1 MKAPDSGKTPGTWD
15 ARRPERQLL
24 AGCLLLVAL
33 GFLMVS
39 GTGLAAGRRLGFSDL
54 LPLFTYAAS
63 LAVIH
68 LSLVLFRFRGD
79 QMLPVAA
86 AFLSGIGLLAQYRL
100 GAFSTDQLWT
110 NARLVLPG
118 GVLVMLVVCI
128 AGMRGRYR
136 RLAAWPWMWAG
147 LSLIVLAGVLITGQ
161 RFRGGVYGV
170 GFITPTELL
179 KVTVILFLAGLIAG
193 NAAALR
199 NWGFHGSAPPLKA
212 LLPVLG
218 FWAVLTGLLF
228 VQRDLGM
235 LVILGVALLVMLVAG
250 TARRGYLVYGA
261 LAATGLGYGIFELFA
276 HGQRRIQTWLAPF
289 DDPTGA
295 GWQIL
300 QGLSGMYSGGLWG
313 EGFGR
318 GNPEY
323 IPIAESD
330 FIYSVIGEELGFFGC
345 VAVVVFYLFLFGRG
359 LRAAD
364 RTGSGFGVLL
374 CIGLTAV
381 MATQAFLNIGGVV
394 KFIPLT
400 GITLPFISQGGSSL
414 LAAFVAL
421 GLILA
426 VSDGEAAKTRPQPRN
441 R

>member
-1 MKAPDSGKTPGTWD
+1 M
-15 ARRPERQLL
+15 
-24 AGCLLLVAL
+24 
-33 GFLMVS
+33 
-39 GTGLAAGRRLGFSDL
+39 
-54 LPLFTYAAS
+54 
-63 LAVIH
+63 
-68 LSLVLFRFRGD
+68 
-79 QMLPVAA
+79 
-86 AFLSGIGLLAQYRL
+86 
-100 GAFSTDQLWT
+100 
-110 NARLVLPG
+110 
-118 GVLVMLVVCI
+118 
-128 AGMRGRYR
+128 
-136 RLAAWPWMWAG
+136 
-147 LSLIVLAGVLITGQ
+147 
-161 RFRGGVYGV
+161 
-170 GFITPTELL
+170 
-179 KVTVILFLAGLIAG
+179 
-193 NAAALR
+193 
-199 NWGFHGSAPPLKA
+199 
-212 LLPVLG
+212 LPVLG

-323 IPIAESD
+323 ITIAESD